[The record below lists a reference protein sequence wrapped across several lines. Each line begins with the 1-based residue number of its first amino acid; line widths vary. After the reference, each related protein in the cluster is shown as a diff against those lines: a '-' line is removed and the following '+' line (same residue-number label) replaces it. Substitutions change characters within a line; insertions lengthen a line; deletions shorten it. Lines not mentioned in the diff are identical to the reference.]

1 MHSLGLLISPP
12 TGLHGNSTAATVVLT
27 GTLVALA
34 AAAGWGIARR
44 RWLLIALLTGGLLA
58 GFVESQLD
66 LLSRIWWASNLPNAY
81 TTFGRPIPLIVPFTY
96 SLVIGGGAY
105 LAYALCARGASRKT
119 IVQFGVAFS
128 VLEPIF
134 EMLLMTTHF
143 YKYYGPQ
150 PIRVFGYPMYWGAI
164 NGVGATSA
172 GVLVY
177 LWRNAF
183 AGRNAALAVLVIPLA
198 FGMDFAFGWPLF
210 DVMNT
215 HASELTMSLVSLL
228 PIALC
233 AGELW
238 LVSSYIGRRT
248 HGATSDPQLTAEAGR
263 LGPIEVADKVPAG
276 AGA

>member
-12 TGLHGNSTAATVVLT
+12 TGLHGNSTASTVVLT
-27 GTLVALA
+27 GTLVALVA
-34 AAAGWGIARR
+34 VAGWGVARR
-44 RWLLIALLTGGLLA
+44 RWLLVSLLLSGLLA

-66 LLSRIWWASNLPNAY
+66 LLSRIWWASNLPHAY

-105 LAYALCARGASRKT
+105 LAYALCARGASRRT
-119 IVQFGVAFS
+119 IIRFGVAFS

-150 PIRVFGYPMYWGAI
+150 PIRVFGYPLFWGPI

-177 LWRNAF
+177 LWRDRF
-183 AGRNAALAVLVIPLA
+183 VGRNAALAVLVIPLA
-198 FGMDFAFGWPLF
+198 FGMDFAVGWPLF
-210 DVMNT
+210 DVMNS

-238 LVSSYIGRRT
+238 LVSSYVGERK
-248 HGATSDPQLTAEAGR
+248 HAVASDPHDTAEAAQEGR
-263 LGPIEVADKVPAG
+263 IEVADKVPTG
-276 AGA
+276 VGV

>member
-44 RWLLIALLTGGLLA
+44 RWLLIALLTGGFLA
-58 GFVESQLD
+58 GFVDSQLD

-105 LAYALCARGASRKT
+105 LAYALCARGCTRRD
-119 IVQFGVAFS
+119 IVRFGIAFS
-128 VLEPIF
+128 VLEPVF

-150 PIRVFGYPMYWGAI
+150 PIRVFGYPMYWGPI

-183 AGRNAALAVLVIPLA
+183 AGRNAALAILVIPLA

-238 LVSSYIGRRT
+238 LVSSYIRGRT
-248 HGATSDPQLTAEAGR
+248 HATPSGPHPTAGGEPASPANVTG
-263 LGPIEVADKVPAG
+263 KVPAG